1 MNKLNGYVKEDLLGP
16 ALSGA
21 LAKYMQGVMRNVKER
36 KGKPQVKAYVGDRVW
51 CRFENSPKNVINP
64 GVVFDVSIT
73 RTDTIYTVLSDNLYD
88 FATFTDEDFGKE
100 IFIEEES

>member
-1 MNKLNGYVKEDLLGP
+1 MDKYNGYIREELLGP
-16 ALSGA
+16 PMAGS
-21 LAKYMQGVMRNVKER
+21 LAKYMQGVIQNIKER
-36 KGKPQVKAYVGDRVW
+36 KGKTQVKAYVGERVW
-51 CRFENSPKNVINP
+51 CRFEKSPKNVINP

-88 FATFTDEDFGKE
+88 FATYTDEDFGKE